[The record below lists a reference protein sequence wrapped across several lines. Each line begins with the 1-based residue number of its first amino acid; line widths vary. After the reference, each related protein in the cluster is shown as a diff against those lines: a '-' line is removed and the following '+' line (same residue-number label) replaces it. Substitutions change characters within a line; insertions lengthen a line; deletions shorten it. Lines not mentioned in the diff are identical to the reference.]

1 MLLQLDFRP
10 AQGTLIL
17 NPRRLATIAV
27 VTLTGALTSFTS
39 PREALAS
46 ALEFQ
51 SSAPM
56 EILLAQRAIAD
67 STSEERATNPP
78 EAPYDS
84 LSPPPPKKATEKS
97 TGKAFTMNLLI
108 PGTGHLYAG
117 YKSGWINLGIEGLT
131 WVTYFY
137 YHDLGIEKENQFEG
151 FADENWLYGKW
162 ESECPDVNGQAA
174 CDQAKA
180 ILDGFIETNE
190 QQYYEDIGKLPVYF
204 TGWDDYDPA
213 TEDSAD
219 RHYYRGIRADSNNFL
234 KNSRYALIVG
244 FVNRIVSAV
253 DVLRLMKKDKEKV
266 ELSPDTSLKFDLRA
280 KPFNRE
286 NAFAVK
292 FTKNL

>member
-1 MLLQLDFRP
+1 MLLQIDFRP
-10 AQGTLIL
+10 AQGTQIL
-17 NPRRLATIAV
+17 NPRRLATIAA
-27 VTLTGALTSFTS
+27 VTLTGALLSLSATRDAF
-39 PREALAS
+39 AS

-51 SSAPM
+51 PAAPM

-67 STSEERATNPP
+67 STTEERATNPP

-84 LSPPPPKKATEKS
+84 LSPPEPKKSTTKS

-117 YKSGWINLGIEGLT
+117 YNRGWINLGIEAAT

-137 YHDLGIEKENQFEG
+137 YHDLGMEKENQFEG
-151 FADENWLYGKW
+151 FADDHWDYARWLAECQCQGSTADSIIVGFREN
-162 ESECPDVNGQAA
+162 
-174 CDQAKA
+174 
-180 ILDGFIETNE
+180 NE

-204 TGWDDYDPA
+204 TGWDDYSTTTD
-213 TEDSAD
+213 DSEN

-234 KNSRYALIVG
+234 KNARYALVVG

-253 DVLRLMKKDKEKV
+253 DVLRLMKKDKEQV
-266 ELSPDTSLKFDLRA
+266 EIGSDTSLKFNIRA

-286 NAFAVK
+286 NSFGFK
-292 FTKNL
+292 LTKTL